1 MAFTPRVTSLDAD
14 KAAAFINHPLKIAQ
28 ANKNIFE
35 KEAMGILAA
44 DTGGN
49 QRDLMNR
56 CAMAVEVAAEQ
67 KEKIIT
73 TDLVNNLEIE
83 F

>member
-1 MAFTPRVTSLDAD
+1 M
-14 KAAAFINHPLKIAQ
+14 
-28 ANKNIFE
+28 E
-35 KEAMGILAA
+35 ILAA

-49 QRDLMNR
+49 RRDLMNR
-56 CAMAVEVAAEQ
+56 CAMAMEVAAEQ